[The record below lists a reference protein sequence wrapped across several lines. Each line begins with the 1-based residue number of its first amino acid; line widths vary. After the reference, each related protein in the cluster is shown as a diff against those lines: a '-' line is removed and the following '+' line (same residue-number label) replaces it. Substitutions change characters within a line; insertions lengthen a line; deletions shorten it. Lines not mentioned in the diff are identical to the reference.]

1 VTAFYVFAVTDGVPK
16 TAGRGLGGPL
26 VVRPIAGVYVA
37 LERRAD
43 VPPVELGTLKRHH
56 QTVERLANRVPAI
69 LPVRYGTLLTSD
81 EIEEALEDRREEL
94 ADALDLVRGRRQMT
108 WRIAAG
114 RRQRAVESAEAP
126 PLSGTEY
133 LRRASRSAS
142 ASTAPAFRRVR
153 ACVGELAIAERYQRP
168 TATLPESVY
177 HLVDRAKVDAYQ
189 DASKDLR
196 ESNKALTLSGPWA
209 PYAFVPDLF

>member
-1 VTAFYVFAVTDGVPK
+1 MTAFYVFAVTDAVPK

-26 VVRPIAGVYVA
+26 VLRPIAGVYVA

-81 EIEEALEDRREEL
+81 DIEEALEDRREEL

-114 RRQRAVESAEAP
+114 RRQRAVESADAP
-126 PLSGTEY
+126 PLSGAEY

-153 ACVGELAIAERYQRP
+153 ACVGELAIAERYQQP